1 MKKLLEKIANDNTL
15 ISVNDKLKQTQGR
28 AIKAELNRAMT
39 ELLSK
44 ELASDLVNVLSVS
57 NGVGVSIDNEKVGMI
72 SFEVV
77 IVVKDLEYDLE
88 QEHEDFENE
97 LRAKAQAKA
106 EAEKA
111 KAEKIARDKKK
122 RGKEFLLWPKKKQFM
137 LGIFSRE

>member
-1 MKKLLEKIANDNTL
+1 MKKLLEKIANDNSL
-15 ISVNDKLKQTQGR
+15 IGVNGKLKQTQGR

-88 QEHEDFENE
+88 QEHEDFVNE
-97 LRAKAQAKA
+97 LQAKAQAKA

-122 RGKEFLLWPKKKQFM
+122 REEKALEKELAKL
-137 LGIFSRE
+137 RE

>member
-1 MKKLLEKIANDNTL
+1 MKKLLEKIANDNAL
-15 ISVNDKLKQTQGR
+15 ISVNGKLKQTQGR
-28 AIKAELNRAMT
+28 AMKAELNRAMT

-57 NGVGVSIDNEKVGMI
+57 NGVGVSIDNEKVGMV

-77 IVVKDLEYDLE
+77 IIVKDLEYDLE

-97 LRAKAQAKA
+97 LQAKAQAKA

-122 RGKEFLLWPKKKQFM
+122 REEKALEKELAKL
-137 LGIFSRE
+137 RE

>member
-88 QEHEDFENE
+88 QEHEDFVNE
-97 LRAKAQAKA
+97 LQAKAKAKA

-122 RGKEFLLWPKKKQFM
+122 REEKALEKKLAK
-137 LGIFSRE
+137 LRE

>member
-1 MKKLLEKIANDNTL
+1 MKKLLEKIANDNSL
-15 ISVNDKLKQTQGR
+15 ISVNGKLKQTQGR

-88 QEHEDFENE
+88 QEHENFENE
-97 LRAKAQAKA
+97 LQAKAKAKA

-122 RGKEFLLWPKKKQFM
+122 REEKALEKKLAK
-137 LGIFSRE
+137 LRE

>member
-15 ISVNDKLKQTQGR
+15 ISVNGKLKQTQGR

-88 QEHEDFENE
+88 QEHEDFV
-97 LRAKAQAKA
+97 
-106 EAEKA
+106 
-111 KAEKIARDKKK
+111 
-122 RGKEFLLWPKKKQFM
+122 
-137 LGIFSRE
+137 

>member
-15 ISVNDKLKQTQGR
+15 ISVNGKLKQTQGR

-88 QEHEDFENE
+88 QEHEDFVNE
-97 LRAKAQAKA
+97 LQAKAQAKA

-122 RGKEFLLWPKKKQFM
+122 REEKALEKKLAK
-137 LGIFSRE
+137 LRE

>member
-1 MKKLLEKIANDNTL
+1 MKKLLEKIANDNSL
-15 ISVNDKLKQTQGR
+15 ISVNRKLKQTQGR

-39 ELLSK
+39 ELLTK

-97 LRAKAQAKA
+97 LKAKAQAKA

-122 RGKEFLLWPKKKQFM
+122 REEKALEKELAK
-137 LGIFSRE
+137 SRE

>member
-1 MKKLLEKIANDNTL
+1 MKKLLEKIANDNSL
-15 ISVNDKLKQTQGR
+15 ISVNGKLKQTQGR

-122 RGKEFLLWPKKKQFM
+122 REEKALEKQ
-137 LGIFSRE
+137 LAKLRE

>member
-1 MKKLLEKIANDNTL
+1 MKKLLEKIANDNSL
-15 ISVNDKLKQTQGR
+15 ISVNGKLKQTQGR

-97 LRAKAQAKA
+97 LQAKAKAKA

-122 RGKEFLLWPKKKQFM
+122 REEKALEKKLAK
-137 LGIFSRE
+137 LRE

>member
-77 IVVKDLEYDLE
+77 MIIKDLEYDLE

-122 RGKEFLLWPKKKQFM
+122 RGKEFLL
-137 LGIFSRE
+137 

>member
-1 MKKLLEKIANDNTL
+1 MKKLLEKIANDNSL
-15 ISVNDKLKQTQGR
+15 ISVNGKLKQTQGR

-44 ELASDLVNVLSVS
+44 ELASDLINVLSVS

-88 QEHEDFENE
+88 QQHEDFENE
-97 LRAKAQAKA
+97 LQAKAKAKA

-122 RGKEFLLWPKKKQFM
+122 REEKALEKQ
-137 LGIFSRE
+137 LAKLRE

>member
-15 ISVNDKLKQTQGR
+15 ISVNGKLKQTQGR

-44 ELASDLVNVLSVS
+44 ELTSDLVNVLSVS

-72 SFEVV
+72 NFEVV

-88 QEHEDFENE
+88 QEHEDYVNE
-97 LRAKAQAKA
+97 LQAKAQAKA

-111 KAEKIARDKKK
+111 KTEKIARDKKK
-122 RGKEFLLWPKKKQFM
+122 REEKALEKQ
-137 LGIFSRE
+137 LAKLRE

>member
-15 ISVNDKLKQTQGR
+15 ISVNGKLKQTQGR

-88 QEHEDFENE
+88 QEHEDFVNE
-97 LRAKAQAKA
+97 LQAKAKAKA

-122 RGKEFLLWPKKKQFM
+122 REEKALEKKLAK
-137 LGIFSRE
+137 LRE

>member
-15 ISVNDKLKQTQGR
+15 ISVNGKLKQTQGR

-97 LRAKAQAKA
+97 LQAKAQAKA

-122 RGKEFLLWPKKKQFM
+122 REEKALEKKLAK
-137 LGIFSRE
+137 LRE

>member
-1 MKKLLEKIANDNTL
+1 MKKLLEKIANDNAL
-15 ISVNDKLKQTQGR
+15 ISVNGKLKQTQGR

-72 SFEVV
+72 SFEVC

-97 LRAKAQAKA
+97 LQAKAQAKA

-122 RGKEFLLWPKKKQFM
+122 REEKALEKELAKL
-137 LGIFSRE
+137 RE

>member
-1 MKKLLEKIANDNTL
+1 MKKLLEKIANDNSFT
-15 ISVNDKLKQTQGR
+15 SVNGKLKQTQGR
-28 AIKAELNRAMT
+28 AMKAELNQAMT

-44 ELASDLVNVLSVS
+44 ELTNDLVNVLSVS

-72 SFEVV
+72 SFEVC

-97 LRAKAQAKA
+97 LQTKAQEKA

-122 RGKEFLLWPKKKQFM
+122 REEKALEKELARV
-137 LGIFSRE
+137 RE

>member
-122 RGKEFLLWPKKKQFM
+122 RGKEFLL
-137 LGIFSRE
+137 

>member
-1 MKKLLEKIANDNTL
+1 MKKLLEKIANDNSL
-15 ISVNDKLKQTQGR
+15 ISVNGKLKQTQGR

-44 ELASDLVNVLSVS
+44 ELASDLVNVLSIS

-72 SFEVV
+72 SFEVC
-77 IVVKDLEYDLE
+77 IVVKDLEFDLE

-97 LRAKAQAKA
+97 LQAKAQAKA

-122 RGKEFLLWPKKKQFM
+122 REEKALEKKLAK
-137 LGIFSRE
+137 LRE

>member
-1 MKKLLEKIANDNTL
+1 MKKLLEKIANDNSL
-15 ISVNDKLKQTQGR
+15 ISVNGKLKQTQGR

-97 LRAKAQAKA
+97 LQAKAQAKA

-122 RGKEFLLWPKKKQFM
+122 REEKALEKKLAK
-137 LGIFSRE
+137 LRE

>member
-15 ISVNDKLKQTQGR
+15 ISVNGKLKQTQGR

-39 ELLSK
+39 ELLTK

-122 RGKEFLLWPKKKQFM
+122 REEKALEKQ
-137 LGIFSRE
+137 LAKLRE

>member
-1 MKKLLEKIANDNTL
+1 MKKLLEKIANDNSL
-15 ISVNDKLKQTQGR
+15 ISVNGKLKQTQGR

-44 ELASDLVNVLSVS
+44 EASDLVNVLSVS

-77 IVVKDLEYDLE
+77 VIVKDLEYDLE

-97 LRAKAQAKA
+97 LQAKAQAKA

-122 RGKEFLLWPKKKQFM
+122 REEKALEKKLAK
-137 LGIFSRE
+137 LRE

>member
-15 ISVNDKLKQTQGR
+15 ISVNGKLKQTQGR

-39 ELLSK
+39 KLLSK

-122 RGKEFLLWPKKKQFM
+122 REEKALEKKLAK
-137 LGIFSRE
+137 LRE

>member
-15 ISVNDKLKQTQGR
+15 ISVNGKLKQTQGR
-28 AIKAELNRAMT
+28 AIKAELNQAMT

-44 ELASDLVNVLSVS
+44 ELVSDLVNVLSVS

-97 LRAKAQAKA
+97 LQAKAQAKA

-122 RGKEFLLWPKKKQFM
+122 REEKALEKELAKL
-137 LGIFSRE
+137 RE